1 MAVMASSMPVQAQ
14 SILDTIRTPDKAVPT
29 VNEVLEGTWLQELRR
44 PGQPATV
51 PPVLN
56 LGTYHGDG
64 TVAASAADGTQSTA
78 HGVWI
83 RVGDRKFLQTM
94 YTFNFDTNR
103 VLTTVFKVRINVEL
117 SSDGQT
123 MTGTTELVIMDGT
136 GKVNATVPAGL
147 SPRCGCVP
155 RYPVTSTISK
165 SCRRG
170 IEGGCPALV
179 GLQY

>member
-1 MAVMASSMPVQAQ
+1 MQQVSLPILMAVVASLMPVQAQ

-44 PGQPATV
+44 PGQPATA

-56 LGTYHGDG
+56 LGTYHADG

-94 YTFNFDTNR
+94 YTFNFDANR

-123 MTGTTELVIMDGT
+123 LTGTTELVIIDGT
-136 GKVNATVPAGL
+136 GKVNATVP
-147 SPRCGCVP
+147 
-155 RYPVTSTISK
+155 
-165 SCRRG
+165 
-170 IEGGCPALV
+170 GGTFSAVRLGTEIPGDFYDFQKLP
-179 GLQY
+179 

>member
-1 MAVMASSMPVQAQ
+1 MQQFSLPILMSVMASLMPVQAQ

-29 VNEVLEGTWLQELRR
+29 VNQVLEGTWLQELRR

-56 LGTYHGDG
+56 LGTYHADG

-103 VLTTVFKVRINVEL
+103 VLTTVFKVRINVQL

-123 MTGTTELVIMDGT
+123 ATGTTELVIMDGT
-136 GKVNATVPAGL
+136 GKVNATVP
-147 SPRCGCVP
+147 
-155 RYPVTSTISK
+155 
-165 SCRRG
+165 
-170 IEGGCPALV
+170 GGTFSAVRLGTEIPGDFYDFQKLP
-179 GLQY
+179 